1 MTNPQRTS
9 FYEATITLIRKPD
22 KDTTK
27 KENYRQISLMNM
39 DAKILNNT
47 LASQIQQYIKRIIYH
62 DEMGFIPEM
71 QGFFSVCKL
80 INVIHPINNLK
91 TKNHMI
97 IQADTGKD
105 FDKIQHP
112 FMINILNKIGTEGTY
127 FNLIKAIYD
136 RPTSHI
142 TFQCEKLKAVPL

>member
-1 MTNPQRTS
+1 
-9 FYEATITLIRKPD
+9 
-22 KDTTK
+22 
-27 KENYRQISLMNM
+27 
-39 DAKILNNT
+39 
-47 LASQIQQYIKRIIYH
+47 
-62 DEMGFIPEM
+62 MGFIPEM

-112 FMINILNKIGTEGTY
+112 FMIKTPQKFGIEGISLCNKYSDKCT
-127 FNLIKAIYD
+127 A
-136 RPTSHI
+136 TS
-142 TFQCEKLKAVPL
+142 FSMMKS